1 MIKKGFTAISLLAVF
16 LFGNTTHVLANHVAE
31 NGDCEFIAPNPTSLH
46 CKAGLVCKTG
56 PGGPSSSFGKCVN
69 QAVQDAFGSITPPL
83 PLQQFIGKD
92 PTGAGGISR
101 FLSNLVA
108 LFYGLAGIV
117 LIFMLLWGAWD
128 WMTSEGDKEKLDSAR
143 KKIINAIVGI
153 ILFAIAFALIQILG
167 QFTGFKFFQ
176 GQK

>member
-1 MIKKGFTAISLLAVF
+1 MIKKIFIAIFVAVMLLNNTVDVSAAHKKETESCLTAEPNGHCGAGLICQPTAVDPKTGSCETSDVSKSFGTIKPPPELLPFTA
-16 LFGNTTHVLANHVAE
+16 
-31 NGDCEFIAPNPTSLH
+31 P
-46 CKAGLVCKTG
+46 
-56 PGGPSSSFGKCVN
+56 
-69 QAVQDAFGSITPPL
+69 
-83 PLQQFIGKD
+83 D
-92 PTGAGGISR
+92 PTGKAGISK

-153 ILFAIAFALIQILG
+153 ILFAVAFAIIQVLG
-167 QFTGFKFFQ
+167 QFTGFQFFA
-176 GQK
+176 GQKP

>member
-1 MIKKGFTAISLLAVF
+1 MVKKIAVLIFFTIILLI
-16 LFGNTTHVLANHVAE
+16 NTANVSAKDDIPSGGHCPDGE
-31 NGDCEFIAPNPTSLH
+31 TNRCRDKDHSCQLDTQAPLPLQYYYCRPDPVKKS
-46 CKAGLVCKTG
+46 
-56 PGGPSSSFGKCVN
+56 
-69 QAVQDAFGSITPPL
+69 FGSIEPPI

-108 LFYGLAGIV
+108 LFYSLAGIV

-143 KKIINAIVGI
+143 KKIINALVGI
-153 ILFAIAFALIQILG
+153 VLFAIAFALIQVLG
-167 QFTGFKFFQ
+167 QFTGFKFFV
-176 GQK
+176 GQ

>member
-1 MIKKGFTAISLLAVF
+1 MVKKFAVLIFVTIILLA
-16 LFGNTTHVLANHVAE
+16 NTVSVLAADIDDTKQCPDPQTDRCKNPIFSCQL
-31 NGDCEFIAPNPTSLH
+31 DTQAPPNLQYYYCRLDPVKKS
-46 CKAGLVCKTG
+46 
-56 PGGPSSSFGKCVN
+56 
-69 QAVQDAFGSITPPL
+69 FGSITPPL

-128 WMTSEGDKEKLDSAR
+128 WMTSEGDKEKLDSAK

-153 ILFAIAFALIQILG
+153 ILFSIAFALIQILG
-167 QFTGFKFFQ
+167 QFTGFKFFV

>member
-1 MIKKGFTAISLLAVF
+1 MTGKIFVLLIINIFFFMKA
-16 LFGNTTHVLANHVAE
+16 LPVLSYDIGA
-31 NGDCEFIAPNPTSLH
+31 GGICKPNEDRCITQGYSCLQVPNDPQSY
-46 CKAGLVCKTG
+46 VCQKD
-56 PGGPSSSFGKCVN
+56 PVKES
-69 QAVQDAFGSITPPL
+69 FGSINPPL

-108 LFYGLAGIV
+108 LFYAMAGIV

-128 WMTSEGDKEKLDSAR
+128 WMTSEGDKEKLDSAK

-153 ILFAIAFALIQILG
+153 VLFSIAFALIQILG
-167 QFTGFKFFQ
+167 QFTGFKFFV

>member
-1 MIKKGFTAISLLAVF
+1 MIKNILIATLFMVLFLAGAASASAAGKENEFCLPPPDVHFPCDIGFTCRNNPNYPSDNSGNVYTCQRDVF
-16 LFGNTTHVLANHVAE
+16 GT
-31 NGDCEFIAPNPTSLH
+31 I
-46 CKAGLVCKTG
+46 
-56 PGGPSSSFGKCVN
+56 
-69 QAVQDAFGSITPPL
+69 QPPEAL
-83 PLQQFIGKD
+83 KNLIGED

-108 LFYGLAGIV
+108 MFYGLAGIV

-153 ILFAIAFALIQILG
+153 VLFSIAFALIQILG
-167 QFTGFKFFQ
+167 QFTGFKFFV

>member
-1 MIKKGFTAISLLAVF
+1 MIKKVFTATLFIIFFLSNAVAVSA
-16 LFGNTTHVLANHVAE
+16 THGPIHQQCEIANPKCQK
-31 NGDCEFIAPNPTSLH
+31 GEFCKPFEPPLPTSLGT
-46 CKAGLVCKTG
+46 CEK
-56 PGGPSSSFGKCVN
+56 SSVWES
-69 QAVQDAFGSITPPL
+69 FGSIEPPL

-128 WMTSEGDKEKLDSAR
+128 WMTSEGDKEKLDSAK

-153 ILFAIAFALIQILG
+153 ILFSIAFALIQILG
-167 QFTGFKFFQ
+167 QFTGFKFFV

>member
-1 MIKKGFTAISLLAVF
+1 MIKKVFAATLFMIFFLTSTISVSADRGEGEFCLDHPDFRCQTGLACRSNSDYPDKSNLQFTCQRDV
-16 LFGNTTHVLANHVAE
+16 
-31 NGDCEFIAPNPTSLH
+31 
-46 CKAGLVCKTG
+46 
-56 PGGPSSSFGKCVN
+56 FGKI
-69 QAVQDAFGSITPPL
+69 QAPDPL
-83 PLQQFIGKD
+83 KNFIGTD

-101 FLSNLVA
+101 FLSNFVV
-108 LFYGLAGIV
+108 LFYGVAGIV

-153 ILFAIAFALIQILG
+153 ILFAVAFAIIQVLG
-167 QFTGFKFFQ
+167 QFTGFKFFE